1 MPCKMCK
8 ITKSQGKLRKC
19 HIVYCQCGCCNHCHI
34 GGVKNKHWFDTKV
47 FVPFIKGQS
56 HGGLGWIPKCNNH

>member
-34 GGVKNKHWFDTKV
+34 GGVKNKHWFDRYIKLDISLYFRIRMTKNT
-47 FVPFIKGQS
+47 P
-56 HGGLGWIPKCNNH
+56 